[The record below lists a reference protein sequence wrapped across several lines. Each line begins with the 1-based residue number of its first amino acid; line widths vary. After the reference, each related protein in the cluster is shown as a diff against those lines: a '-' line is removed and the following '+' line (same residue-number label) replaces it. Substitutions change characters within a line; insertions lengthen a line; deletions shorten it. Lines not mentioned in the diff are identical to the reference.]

1 MKDKMYVAFKVS
13 LRIKI
18 VGIKIHKSHI
28 YIIGGFS
35 ESGIFDVH

>member
-18 VGIKIHKSHI
+18 VGVKVHTKSHI
-28 YIIGGFS
+28 GTYI
-35 ESGIFDVH
+35 GIWFP

>member
-18 VGIKIHKSHI
+18 VGIKVHKSHT
-28 YIIGGFS
+28 YI
-35 ESGIFDVH
+35 GIWFP